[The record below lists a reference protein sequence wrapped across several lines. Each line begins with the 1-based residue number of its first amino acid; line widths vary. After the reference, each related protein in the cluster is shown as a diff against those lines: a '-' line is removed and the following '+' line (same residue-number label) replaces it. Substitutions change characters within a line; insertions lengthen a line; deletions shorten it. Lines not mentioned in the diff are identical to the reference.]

1 MDMFEIEGGSP
12 LRGEVTVSGAKNA
25 ALPIMAAS
33 LLTREPVTL
42 HRVPRVRDVDTMIRM
57 LRVLGVRS
65 EWVGPN
71 SLTLQIQ
78 DDEPTTAPYELVRTM
93 RASICVLGPLV
104 ARRHRAR
111 VAHPGGCVIGVRP
124 IDLHMKALRD
134 LGATVHVEH
143 GDVIAESVQLVG
155 NQVYLSGPRGSTVLG
170 TANCLCAAVLAEGET
185 IIEDAACEP
194 EICQLAEFLNLMG
207 ARISAIGSK
216 RLHIE
221 GVEELHGAE
230 IEIIPDRIEAGTFMA
245 AATVSRG
252 NVLVRGARREHLGA
266 VIEILRQIGAQV
278 IPEND
283 GLRVIGPDRCHPVD
297 VVTGPFPALPTDL
310 QAQLTAVLCLADG
323 ISVVTERVYPDRFM
337 HVAELNRMGA
347 RIRKEAESAIVEGV
361 ERLSGAPVT
370 ASDLRASAA
379 LVLAGLVAQGSTRVH
394 RVYHIDRGYE
404 RIEEKLESLGAR
416 IRRVHDDTSLG
427 APDSDAS

>member
-1 MDMFEIEGGSP
+1 MDMFEIEGSQA
-12 LRGEVTVSGAKNA
+12 LRGYVTLSGAKNA

-33 LLTREPVTL
+33 LLTRDPITL
-42 HRVPRVRDVDTMIRM
+42 HNVPRVRDVETMLRM
-57 LRVLGVRS
+57 LKVLGVRS
-65 EWVGPN
+65 EWSEPN
-71 SLTLQIQ
+71 TLTLQIE
-78 DDEPTTAPYELVRTM
+78 DDKPTTAPYELVRTM

-124 IDLHMKALRD
+124 IDLHLKALRK
-134 LGATVHVEH
+134 LGATVLVEH
-143 GDVIAESVQLVG
+143 GDVLAEAVRLFG

-170 TANCLCAAVLAEGET
+170 TANCLCAAALAEGET
-185 IIEDAACEP
+185 VIEDAACEP
-194 EICQLAEFLNLMG
+194 EICQLAEFLNSMG
-207 ARISAIGSK
+207 ARISHIGSK
-216 RLHIE
+216 RLYIQ
-221 GVEELHGAE
+221 GVEELHGADV
-230 IEIIPDRIEAGTFMA
+230 EIIPDRIEAGTFMA
-245 AATVSRG
+245 AAAITRG
-252 NVLVRGARREHLGA
+252 NILVRGARREHLGA
-266 VIEILRQIGAQV
+266 VIEILRHIGAEI

-297 VVTGPFPALPTDL
+297 LVTGPFPALPTDI
-310 QAQLTAVLCLADG
+310 QAQLTALLCLADG

-361 ERLSGAPVT
+361 ENLSGAPVT

-379 LVLAGLVAQGSTRVH
+379 LVLAGLVAQGKTRVH

-404 RIEEKLESLGAR
+404 HIEQKLESLGAR
-416 IRRVHDDTSLG
+416 IRRVPDTTSLG
-427 APDSDAS
+427 APEGAAC

>member
-1 MDMFEIEGGSP
+1 MFEIEGGSP

-71 SLTLQIQ
+71 SLTLRIQ

-134 LGATVHVEH
+134 LGATVYVEH